1 MADRSGNASRAL
13 VVSLVSDDG
22 PSEVLTRN
30 TVRRIP
36 GNAIANIAPRAAL
49 CAIIV
54 EMDPVDRRIIAELQ
68 RDGRLSN
75 VELADRIGLT
85 PAPCLRRVKRLESDG
100 VIRGYS
106 ARINP
111 AAIGRGFEV
120 LVNVDLTR
128 KDRATFEAFET
139 TVAALDEV
147 IEVRR
152 MFGLPDYLLRV
163 ATDSIESYETFVSTR
178 LGDVPGVDKL
188 DSHITMK
195 LIKSPDDGSRIG
207 EWES

>member
-1 MADRSGNASRAL
+1 MD
-13 VVSLVSDDG
+13 
-22 PSEVLTRN
+22 
-30 TVRRIP
+30 
-36 GNAIANIAPRAAL
+36 AI
-49 CAIIV
+49 
-54 EMDPVDRRIIAELQ
+54 DRRIIAELQ

-100 VIRGYS
+100 VILGYT

-111 AAIGRGFEV
+111 QAIGRGFEV

-128 KDRATFEAFET
+128 KDRATFEAFEAA
-139 TVAALDEV
+139 VAALDEV

-163 ATDSIESYETFVSTR
+163 TTASLDSYETFVSTQ

-188 DSHITMK
+188 DSHLTMK
-195 LIKSPDDGSRIG
+195 LIKSPEHQIAPPTAGHG
-207 EWES
+207 A

>member
-1 MADRSGNASRAL
+1 
-13 VVSLVSDDG
+13 
-22 PSEVLTRN
+22 
-30 TVRRIP
+30 
-36 GNAIANIAPRAAL
+36 
-49 CAIIV
+49 
-54 EMDPVDRRIIAELQ
+54 MDAVDRRIVAELQ

-75 VELADRIGLT
+75 VELADRVGLT

-100 VIRGYS
+100 VILGYT
-106 ARINP
+106 ALINP
-111 AAIGRGFEV
+111 AAIGRGFQV

-128 KDRATFEAFET
+128 KDRASFEAFEAA
-139 TVAALDEV
+139 VAALDEV

-195 LIKSPDDGSRIG
+195 LIKSPDPEIARLRRRAPA
-207 EWES
+207 

>member
-1 MADRSGNASRAL
+1 
-13 VVSLVSDDG
+13 
-22 PSEVLTRN
+22 
-30 TVRRIP
+30 
-36 GNAIANIAPRAAL
+36 
-49 CAIIV
+49 
-54 EMDPVDRRIIAELQ
+54 MDAVDRQIIAELQ

-100 VIRGYS
+100 VILGYT

-111 AAIGRGFEV
+111 RAIGRGFEV

-128 KDRATFEAFET
+128 KDRATFEAFEAA
-139 TVAALDEV
+139 VAALGEV

-163 ATDSIESYETFVSTR
+163 ATASLESYENFVSTQ

-188 DSHITMK
+188 DSHLTMK
-195 LIKSPDDGSRIG
+195 LIKSPEHQIAQPNAR
-207 EWES
+207 